1 MTEMIAQQVLNAIAL
16 GGVYALLG
24 LGLAMVFS
32 VLGMINFAHGDI
44 MTLSGYTLVFIAA
57 TLGLPYA
64 LAVILA
70 CVAAGLAAVL
80 IERVAFRPVRGAS
93 LTTMLLT
100 TFAISSILHVVFQ
113 NFISPRPIAVAV
125 PAWLTQARE
134 IAGLQ
139 IGTLQSISIAV
150 TLVALFCLVGFLRF
164 STLGL
169 AMRAAAQD
177 FSITRLMGISAN
189 RVIVAA
195 FAISGLLAGLSGF
208 LWVAQR
214 GSVDPLMGFVPVLK
228 AFISVVLGG
237 LGSLNGAVLGG
248 FLLGIIEV
256 GLRATLPDELLPF
269 RDAISLSIVIG
280 LLVLRPQGL
289 IGQPEAIR

>member
-1 MTEMIAQQVLNAIAL
+1 MDIFAQQALNALAL

-32 VLGMINFAHGDI
+32 VLGMINFAHGEI
-44 MTLSGYTLVFIAA
+44 MTLTGYALVFVSA
-57 TLGLPYA
+57 TLGLPFFF
-64 LAVILA
+64 AVIAALT
-70 CVAAGLAAVL
+70 VAVSFSAF

-100 TFAISSILHVVFQ
+100 TFAISSILHVLFQ
-113 NFISPRPIAVAV
+113 NLLSPRPIAVQM
-125 PAWLTQARE
+125 PGWLTQSLDVG
-134 IAGLQ
+134 GLQ
-139 IGTLQSISIAV
+139 IGTLQSISICV
-150 TLVALFCLVGFLRF
+150 TLVALFSLVAFLRF
-164 STLGL
+164 SVLGL

-177 FSITRLMGISAN
+177 FAVTRLMGISAN

-195 FAISGLLAGLSGF
+195 FTISGLLAGLSGF

-228 AFISVVLGG
+228 AFVAVVLGG
-237 LGSLNGAVLGG
+237 LGSLGGAVLGG
-248 FLLGIIEV
+248 FLLGILEV
-256 GLRATLPDELLPF
+256 SLRAMLPDGLLPF

-280 LLVLRPQGL
+280 LLIVSPNGL
-289 IGQPEAIR
+289 MGKAGTVR

>member
-1 MTEMIAQQVLNAIAL
+1 MDIFAQQALNALAL

-32 VLGMINFAHGDI
+32 VLGMINFAHGEI
-44 MTLSGYTLVFIAA
+44 MTLTGYALVFVSA
-57 TLGLPYA
+57 TLGLPFFFAVIAA
-64 LAVILA
+64 LAVA
-70 CVAAGLAAVL
+70 VAFSAF

-100 TFAISSILHVVFQ
+100 TFAISSILHVLFQ
-113 NFISPRPIAVAV
+113 NFLSPRPIAVQM
-125 PAWLTQARE
+125 PEWLTQSLDVG
-134 IAGLQ
+134 GLQ
-139 IGTLQSISIAV
+139 IGTLQSISICV
-150 TLVALFCLVGFLRF
+150 TLVALFSLVAFLRL
-164 STLGL
+164 SVLGL

-177 FSITRLMGISAN
+177 FAVTRLMGISAN

-195 FAISGLLAGLSGF
+195 FTISGLLAGLSGF

-228 AFISVVLGG
+228 AFVAVVLGG
-237 LGSLNGAVLGG
+237 LGSLGGAVLGG
-248 FLLGIIEV
+248 FLLGILEV
-256 GLRATLPDELLPF
+256 SLRAMLPDGLLPF

-280 LLVLRPQGL
+280 LLIVSPQGL
-289 IGQPEAIR
+289 MGRADSVR

>member
-1 MTEMIAQQVLNAIAL
+1 MSELVAQQVLNALAL

-32 VLGMINFAHGDI
+32 VLGMINFAHGEL
-44 MTLSGYTLVFIAA
+44 MTFTGYALIFLSA
-57 TLGLPYA
+57 TLGWPFF
-64 LAVILA
+64 LAVFA
-70 CVAAGLAAVL
+70 AFAVAAASAAL

-113 NFISPRPIAVAV
+113 NFISPRPIAVAI
-125 PAWLTQARE
+125 PDWLTSTAQFS
-134 IAGLQ
+134 GLR
-139 IGTLQSISIAV
+139 IGMLQCISLGV
-150 TLVALFCLVGFLRF
+150 TVVALIGLTVFLRF
-164 STLGL
+164 SITGL

-177 FSITRLMGISAN
+177 FSITRLMGIPAN
-189 RVIVAA
+189 RVIVTA

-228 AFISVVLGG
+228 AFIAVVLGG
-237 LGSLNGAVLGG
+237 LGSLPGAVLGG
-248 FLLGIIEV
+248 FLLGFLEV
-256 GLRATLPDELLPF
+256 LLRAMLPSELLPF
-269 RDAISLSIVIG
+269 RDAISLSIIITI
-280 LLVLRPQGL
+280 LVLRPNGL
-289 IGQPEAIR
+289 LGRAEAVR

>member
-1 MTEMIAQQVLNAIAL
+1 MDIFAQQALNALAL

-32 VLGMINFAHGDI
+32 VLGMINFAHGEI
-44 MTLSGYTLVFIAA
+44 MTLTGYALVFVSA
-57 TLGLPYA
+57 TLGLPFFFAVIAA
-64 LAVILA
+64 LAV
-70 CVAAGLAAVL
+70 AVGFSAF

-100 TFAISSILHVVFQ
+100 TFAISSILHVLFQ
-113 NFISPRPIAVAV
+113 NLLSPRPIAVQM
-125 PAWLTQARE
+125 PGWLTQSLDVG
-134 IAGLQ
+134 GLQ
-139 IGTLQSISIAV
+139 IGTLQSISICV
-150 TLVALFCLVGFLRF
+150 TLVALFSLVAFLRF
-164 STLGL
+164 SVLGL

-177 FSITRLMGISAN
+177 FAVTRLMGISAN

-195 FAISGLLAGLSGF
+195 FTISGLLAGLSGF

-228 AFISVVLGG
+228 AFVAVVLGG
-237 LGSLNGAVLGG
+237 LGSLGGAVLGG
-248 FLLGIIEV
+248 FLLGILEV
-256 GLRATLPDELLPF
+256 SLRAMLPDGLLPF

-280 LLVLRPQGL
+280 LLIVSPNGL
-289 IGQPEAIR
+289 MGKADAVR